1 MGSLQGPVIY
11 PAVRAKQ
18 AGTYSF
24 PMIGPLVKGW
34 LVRSELRGFK
44 GLSGCTSKVVLT
56 SRQLK
61 PRRCSV
67 VQCSLSS
74 SSDGNG
80 STAENFNENHGDYVN
95 SSVVEA
101 VEVKSGSDGFVIK
114 MRDGRHLRCIHNNPQ
129 GGHLPDNAPHPAIV
143 LKMEDGTGLLLP
155 IIVLEMPSVLLMA
168 AVRNVQIARP
178 TMYQVVRE
186 MVEKMGYEV
195 KLVRVTKRV
204 HEAYFAQLYLTKIGN
219 ETECVSFDLRPSDA
233 INIAVRCKVPI
244 QVNKYLAYSDGMR
257 VIESGKPIQSHAS
270 NGLLFTELDRPTA
283 QPCLDTKEFDLV
295 RNMLTAAIEERY
307 GDAALPMLDFPSAS
321 SQRALP
327 AFLCCRVSVYFV
339 LILSLVL
346 SLPRVMLT
354 RLVILPPE
362 EKIQIFSK
370 EILRLDQMA
379 DDKSDLRWLCEGT
392 ISVADT
398 ILEDFEFSEL
408 KEVRKYYPQGY
419 HGVDKDGRP
428 VYIERLGKVDS
439 SKLMEVT
446 TLERYL
452 RYHVQEFERTFAIK
466 FPACTIAAKRHI
478 DSSTTILDVQ
488 GIGLKN
494 FTKSARELIIQLQK
508 IDGDNYPETLCRMLV
523 INAGPGFKLLWKTV
537 KSFIDSHTVSKIHV
551 LGNKYQNKL
560 LEIIDSSEL
569 PEFLGGSCT
578 CADQGG
584 CMRSDRGPWKD
595 PNILKMVH
603 SGEALYSRQIVT
615 ISNSG
620 GRVIALDKPFY
631 PVKVKTSDTSTAE
644 SGSEVED
651 VVSPKPTGS
660 YLLPRLAPVS
670 EEARMAGKMST
681 ASVSEY
687 DEYIPMIDKT
697 VDAEFQDLC
706 TSRGTPSLLSVEK
719 TSEGIPARV
728 WALLVALF
736 ITFLA
741 FFRSMAFWN
750 TKKPSA
756 SDSASDITDL
766 TFETAPKEEF
776 RPPSPAPGFTEA
788 DLLSSVMKRLGE
800 LEEKVGTLQTKPFQM
815 PCEKEELLNAAVYR
829 VDALEAELI
838 ATKKALHEALIRL
851 EELLAYVDGR
861 EQASSQVLL
870 NSSKTSFC
878 NSASLAAISPL
889 FKFQILTSN
898 YRRFTAMAGEIP
910 MRSYQ
915 VVVAATRD
923 MGIGKDGKLPWRLPS
938 DLKFFKEITLAASDP
953 GKQNAV
959 LMGRKTWES
968 IPIKYRPLPG
978 RLNVVLTRSFEI
990 EDGENVITCGSI
1002 SSALE
1007 LLAEAPYC
1015 FSIDKVFVIGGGQ
1028 ILRETLNG
1036 PGCDAIHVTEIE
1048 TSVECD
1054 TFIPSIDFSKFQPW
1068 YSSPP
1073 LIENGIRY
1081 SFVTYVH
1088 VRNSENETIAG
1099 KTGGKCNDGKSNSN
1113 RFEGEAYDAVEKEFN
1128 NTRLRNPLFYTCEA
1142 TC

>member
-1 MGSLQGPVIY
+1 MSSPLDLLARPCFEGFSSNDEKRERKSDFDNSEEDRKTRIGSLKKKAIK
-11 PAVRAKQ
+11 ASSKFR
-18 AGTYSF
+18 
-24 PMIGPLVKGW
+24 
-34 LVRSELRGFK
+34 RSLKKSKKNNGGSRG
-44 GLSGCTSKVVLT
+44 
-56 SRQLK
+56 
-61 PRRCSV
+61 
-67 VQCSLSS
+67 
-74 SSDGNG
+74 
-80 STAENFNENHGDYVN
+80 
-95 SSVVEA
+95 
-101 VEVKSGSDGFVIK
+101 
-114 MRDGRHLRCIHNNPQ
+114 
-129 GGHLPDNAPHPAIV
+129 GG
-143 LKMEDGTGLLLP
+143 GG
-155 IIVLEMPSVLLMA
+155 
-168 AVRNVQIARP
+168 
-178 TMYQVVRE
+178 
-186 MVEKMGYEV
+186 
-195 KLVRVTKRV
+195 
-204 HEAYFAQLYLTKIGN
+204 
-219 ETECVSFDLRPSDA
+219 VS
-233 INIAVRCKVPI
+233 
-244 QVNKYLAYSDGMR
+244 
-257 VIESGKPIQSHAS
+257 
-270 NGLLFTELDRPTA
+270 
-283 QPCLDTKEFDLV
+283 
-295 RNMLTAAIEERY
+295 AAIEDVRDVEE
-307 GDAALPMLDFPSAS
+307 L
-321 SQRALP
+321 
-327 AFLCCRVSVYFV
+327 
-339 LILSLVL
+339 
-346 SLPRVMLT
+346 
-354 RLVILPPE
+354 RLVDAFKQALISEDLLPPRHDDYHMLLRFLKARKFDV
-362 EKIQIFSK
+362 EKAK
-370 EILRLDQMA
+370 QMWTNMLQWRK
-379 DDKSDLRWLCEGT
+379 DFG
-392 ISVADT
+392 ADT

-508 IDGDNYPETLCRMLV
+508 IDGDNYPEACDFSCNFHRSFFLTLNLLSKSSWDVILLQELKQQIVQTLCRMFV

-537 KSFIDSHTVSKIHV
+537 KSFIDSHTASKIHV

-560 LEIIDSSEL
+560 LELIDSSEL

-736 ITFLA
+736 ITLLA

-750 TKKPSA
+750 TKKRSA

-861 EQASSQVLL
+861 EQASFP
-870 NSSKTSFC
+870 KKKFC
-878 NSASLAAISPL
+878 WSRG
-889 FKFQILTSN
+889 F
-898 YRRFTAMAGEIP
+898 
-910 MRSYQ
+910 
-915 VVVAATRD
+915 
-923 MGIGKDGKLPWRLPS
+923 
-938 DLKFFKEITLAASDP
+938 
-953 GKQNAV
+953 
-959 LMGRKTWES
+959 
-968 IPIKYRPLPG
+968 
-978 RLNVVLTRSFEI
+978 
-990 EDGENVITCGSI
+990 C
-1002 SSALE
+1002 
-1007 LLAEAPYC
+1007 
-1015 FSIDKVFVIGGGQ
+1015 
-1028 ILRETLNG
+1028 
-1036 PGCDAIHVTEIE
+1036 
-1048 TSVECD
+1048 
-1054 TFIPSIDFSKFQPW
+1054 
-1068 YSSPP
+1068 
-1073 LIENGIRY
+1073 
-1081 SFVTYVH
+1081 
-1088 VRNSENETIAG
+1088 
-1099 KTGGKCNDGKSNSN
+1099 TGGI
-1113 RFEGEAYDAVEKEFN
+1113 Y
-1128 NTRLRNPLFYTCEA
+1128 
-1142 TC
+1142 